1 MRVRVRIERSG
12 GADGEERIARRG
24 GWGRGQRVR
33 ARVEGRGKR
42 VRVRIERSGGADDGE
57 ERIER
62 GER

>member
-33 ARVEGRGKR
+33 VRAEG
-42 VRVRIERSGGADDGE
+42 EGE
-57 ERIER
+57 
-62 GER
+62 G